1 MTTTT
6 YEENADQLH
15 ATQEA
20 LPSSADTHAQAEETE
35 HAAGEAHAGPHISI
49 KAEPVFHVS
58 GYPIT
63 NAVLTAF
70 VVVVALTFA
79 FVKYYMDSR
88 KEKKSDYFHAV
99 TALVRPIYSLFE
111 SVLGEHTKTFFPLV
125 GGFFFFIL
133 FNNWM
138 GLLPGVGS
146 VLLGKTPLLRAS
158 TADLNGTVSLA
169 LVIMVCVQIF
179 GVKYVGLKGY
189 LGKFF
194 NFSSPIAFF
203 VGILEIVSEISRV
216 LSFSFR
222 LFGNIFAGEV
232 LLTVVAFLV
241 PFAVSFPFLMLET
254 FVGFIQA
261 VVFSILSSVLIK
273 LAITKHH

>member
-6 YEENADQLH
+6 TEDHLETTAPEASH
-15 ATQEA
+15 AATQE
-20 LPSSADTHAQAEETE
+20 THTTETAE
-35 HAAGEAHAGPHISI
+35 HGAAEAHKGPHISI
-49 KAEPVFHVS
+49 KAEEVFNVS

-63 NAVLTAF
+63 NAVLTASI
-70 VVVVALTFA
+70 VVVALTVA
-79 FVKYYMDSR
+79 FIKYYIDS
-88 KEKKSDYFHAV
+88 KKPTKSSYFYGV
-99 TALVRPIYSLFE
+99 TFLLKPIYSLFE
-111 SVLGEHTKTFFPLV
+111 SVLGEATKTFFPLV
-125 GGFFFFIL
+125 GAFFLFIL
-133 FNNWM
+133 FNNWA

-146 VLLGKTPLLRAS
+146 ILIGKTPLLRAA
-158 TADLNGTVSLA
+158 TADLNGTVALA
-169 LVIMVCVQIF
+169 LVIMICVQIF
-179 GVKYVGLKGY
+179 GVKYVGWKSY
-189 LGKFF
+189 FGKFF
-194 NFSSPIAFF
+194 NFSNPINFF
-203 VGILEIVSEISRV
+203 VGILEIVSEFSRV

-261 VVFSILSSVLIK
+261 VVFSILSAVLLK